1 MVLFVIDVEKN
12 MMKIF
17 RKERLTSGASKAFL
31 VKFRFSPEWED
42 LARVAVFRSGRTV
55 IDVLL
60 DRSNICFIPW
70 EVLVEHGTP
79 IDIGV
84 YGTIGEDIVLP
95 TIWTSTD
102 NVLEGVVT
110 NLGEDPVPPSPDIL
124 EQLLA
129 RLDILEKLES
139 LADLAPLTNIELE
152 EILT

>member
-1 MVLFVIDVEKN
+1 MFLIDVEKN
-12 MMKIF
+12 MLRIV
-17 RKERLTSGASKAFL
+17 RKERLTSGSSKAFL

-60 DRSNICFIPW
+60 DRTNICFIPW
-70 EVLVEHGTP
+70 EVLVDHDIP

-84 YGTIGEDIVLP
+84 YGTIGEDVVLP
-95 TIWTSTD
+95 TVWTSTD

-110 NLGEDPVPPSPDIL
+110 RIGEESQPPSPDIL
-124 EQLLA
+124 EQLLS

-139 LADLAPLTNIELE
+139 LADLEPLTNEELE
-152 EILT
+152 VILV